1 MFGRVCLLC
10 SLSRPVVSAHL
21 SRTHQ
26 LRALYSSYESQYSL
40 NKLYPGSDQDVTK
53 PLDKPSKE
61 LFLRLQDD
69 IEEVSETEK
78 FSGFIPIDKL
88 NVKFSKSGGPG
99 GQNVNK
105 VESKVDLRFHLE
117 SAEWLPASIRAQ
129 IQEKKQTNINAKG
142 ELVITSQK
150 TRSQMRN
157 VQDCLQKLR
166 DIIAEV
172 QRTPKEPDEN
182 SAAVWRMRQEKSTR
196 ERLKQKTIHSRTKTD
211 RQVYADE

>member
-69 IEEVSETEK
+69 IEEVTSISFHLFWK
-78 FSGFIPIDKL
+78 IKMKL
-88 NVKFSKSGGPG
+88 WKLGVKSGSWEKT
-99 GQNVNK
+99 K
-105 VESKVDLRFHLE
+105 VRKKTDLKKTIYKLSISPFYCLVFRTTKTLRYAMKCLVSLE
-117 SAEWLPASIRAQ
+117 SMVIRSSILLWFVK
-129 IQEKKQTNINAKG
+129 I
-142 ELVITSQK
+142 
-150 TRSQMRN
+150 
-157 VQDCLQKLR
+157 
-166 DIIAEV
+166 
-172 QRTPKEPDEN
+172 
-182 SAAVWRMRQEKSTR
+182 
-196 ERLKQKTIHSRTKTD
+196 
-211 RQVYADE
+211 